1 MLAIQI
7 LLLVLLLVVVPTMAG
22 GIFDSEETGLHKLLF
37 MWVSGQMLLLAGFQ
51 LICVPLILSPREDN
65 FRHVIILYGV
75 YAVAAVLLSMGVSI
89 RRQAVRRTIVAEVF
103 APEAD
108 LAAGVLRI
116 FVLALLVLQQVLAGI
131 MAYEEGDDAFYVA
144 VSSITAESGTMYEIL
159 PYTGGTTG
167 LDVRHG
173 LAPFPVWV
181 ATISRL
187 TGIHAATIAQIVLP
201 VVLIAMA
208 YAVYALIGRRLFKEN
223 RRGQLLFL
231 LLLELLVIFGGQ
243 SFYTAENFLL
253 VRTAQGKA
261 VLANIVI
268 PFTFLL
274 LFLLFEKLEQ
284 GRMPEIRYWL
294 LLGMTMITGCLCSTL
309 GTMIVC
315 LLLAVGGGCAVLCYK
330 RWKILPLLAACGG
343 VPLAMALL
351 YLRFD

>member
-1 MLAIQI
+1 MLVFQI
-7 LLLVLLLVVVPTMAG
+7 LLLVLLLVVAPTLAG

-51 LICVPLILSPREDN
+51 LICVPLILNPREDN
-65 FRHVIILYGV
+65 FKHVIILYGIYV
-75 YAVAAVLLSMGVSI
+75 LAAVLLSLGVSI
-89 RRQAVRRTIVAEVF
+89 RRQAGRRTVVAEVF

-108 LAAGVLRI
+108 IVVGVLRI
-116 FVLALLVLQQVLAGI
+116 CVLALLILQQVLAGVL
-131 MAYEEGDDAFYVA
+131 AYEEGDDAFYVA

-167 LDVRHG
+167 LDARHG
-173 LAPFPVWV
+173 LAPFPIWI
-181 ATISRL
+181 ALISRL
-187 TGIHAATIAQIVLP
+187 TGIHAATIAQCVLP

-231 LLLELLVIFGGQ
+231 LLLELLVVFGGQ
-243 SFYTAENFLL
+243 SLYTAENFLL

-274 LFLLFEKLEQ
+274 FFLLLEKLEQ
-284 GRMPEIRYWL
+284 GKMPEIRYWL

-309 GTMIVC
+309 GTLLVC
-315 LLLAVGGGCAVLCYK
+315 LLLAVGGGCAMFCYRK
-330 RWKILPLLAACGG
+330 WRILPLLAACGV
-343 VPLAMALL
+343 VPLVMAFL